1 MQEFPPRSQLDDTET
16 YGAQESAIKA
26 EHIESHL
33 EGLTASKVLE
43 NWPIVY

>member
-26 EHIESHL
+26 KHIESHL
-33 EGLTASKVLE
+33 EGLTVTEVQE
-43 NWPIVY
+43 NWSINY